1 MKINLKTG
9 IAELVFGMKQKD
21 VEAVY
26 GKPDR
31 QYKDDDNNII
41 YLYND
46 NYMRL
51 TFYEDEDM
59 KLGYII
65 GSHPE
70 LELFDNKLIGRDNK
84 TVQEEILAK
93 GIKDWE
99 TETFDTVDNVF
110 NESNWLILQ
119 SEFGKIIRV
128 EVGAIIN
135 DKDEFDWK
143 FKSK

>member
-9 IAELVFGMKQKD
+9 IAELVFGMKQQD
-21 VEAVY
+21 VEGVY

-46 NYMRL
+46 KYLRL

-70 LELFDNKLIGRDNK
+70 LELFDVKLIGKGIK
-84 TVQEEILAK
+84 TVQEAILAK

>member
-70 LELFDNKLIGRDNK
+70 LELFQNKLIGRDTK
-84 TVQEEILAK
+84 TVQEEILDK

>member
-70 LELFDNKLIGRDNK
+70 LELFDNKLIGRDTK
-84 TVQEEILAK
+84 TVQ
-93 GIKDWE
+93 
-99 TETFDTVDNVF
+99 
-110 NESNWLILQ
+110 
-119 SEFGKIIRV
+119 
-128 EVGAIIN
+128 
-135 DKDEFDWK
+135 
-143 FKSK
+143 